1 MTTPAEYTASSDN
14 EDNEAI
20 GFISHTALENHLHNN
35 RMIKGLMERDKR
47 KYVKQGKAEVE
58 PGQMV
63 FVDQSLATEHGTSV
77 ISS

>member
-1 MTTPAEYTASSDN
+1 
-14 EDNEAI
+14 
-20 GFISHTALENHLHNN
+20 
-35 RMIKGLMERDKR
+35 MIKGLMERDKR